1 VSAAPARLQSESR
14 ADLAGATVGVLP
26 SVRAAVVGLSAS
38 GLALL
43 GHVAAG
49 GAAPPAGQLTLAV
62 LAVLVVSRALSVRRW
77 TVGPLLAVL
86 LGSQA
91 LFHVAFSGAG
101 TAMHVHGGQ
110 HMASGSSMP
119 AHSGL
124 PMLVGHSVA
133 VLVTAL
139 LLRRGEDWLCSLVA
153 LLARAWRVVRVAAE
167 GPVAGARARA
177 MSRSGDLPALLQLL
191 EHAVARRGPPGLATA

>member
-1 VSAAPARLQSESR
+1 VSAAPANLQSVSR
-14 ADLAGATVGVLP
+14 ADRAGASVGVLR

-91 LFHVAFSGAG
+91 LFHVAFSGSGA
-101 TAMHVHGGQ
+101 AMHVQSGH
-110 HMASGSSMP
+110 HLASGSSMP
-119 AHSGL
+119 GHSGL

-133 VLVTAL
+133 ALVTAL
-139 LLRRGEDWLCSLVA
+139 LLRRGENWLWSLVA
-153 LLARAWRVVRVAAE
+153 LFARAWRVARVAADA
-167 GPVAGARARA
+167 PVAGARARA
-177 MSRSGDLPALLQLL
+177 ISRSGELPVLLQLL
-191 EHAVARRGPPGLATA
+191 EHAVARRGPPGLATV

>member
-1 VSAAPARLQSESR
+1 MSAAPARLQSVSR
-14 ADLAGATVGVLP
+14 ADQAGAAVGVLLT
-26 SVRAAVVGLSAS
+26 VRAATVGLSAS

-101 TAMHVHGGQ
+101 AAVHVHGGQ
-110 HMASGSSMP
+110 HVASGSSMP
-119 AHSGL
+119 GHSGL
-124 PMLVGHSVA
+124 SMLVGHTVA
-133 VLVTAL
+133 ALVTAL
-139 LLRRGEDWLCSLVA
+139 LLRRGEDWLWSLVA
-153 LLARAWRVVRVAAE
+153 LLARAWRVARVAAE
-167 GPVAGARARA
+167 GPVAAPHAQA
-177 MSRSGDLPALLQLL
+177 LSRSGDVPALLQLL
-191 EHAVARRGPPGLATA
+191 EHAVARRGPPELGTA